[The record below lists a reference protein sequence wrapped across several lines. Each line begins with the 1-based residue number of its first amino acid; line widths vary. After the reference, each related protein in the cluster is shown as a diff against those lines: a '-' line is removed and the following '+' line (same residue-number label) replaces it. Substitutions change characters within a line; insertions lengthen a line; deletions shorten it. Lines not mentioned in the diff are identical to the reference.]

1 MSSSVNNLFG
11 PLGREYCVWF
21 YYLSVLGFI
30 LLVLFLVGGLYVA
43 LTKRVSTAYFV
54 AMLPPALA
62 YAIFYFQNRLLY
74 SMCARGI

>member
-1 MSSSVNNLFG
+1 MSSSMNNLFG

-43 LTKRVSTAYFV
+43 LTKRVSTAYFA
-54 AMLPPALA
+54 AMLSPALA
-62 YAIFYFQNRLLY
+62 YAIFYFQNRLL
-74 SMCARGI
+74 

>member
-1 MSSSVNNLFG
+1 MSSSMNNLFG

-43 LTKRVSTAYFV
+43 LTKRVSTAYFA
-54 AMLPPALA
+54 AMLSPALA

-74 SMCARGI
+74 SMCSRGM